1 MRTKSNKKA
10 LFSAAA
16 CCAAAL
22 TGGIACL
29 GGAGGKRATAED
41 LREAGGFVRYDAS
54 RVSVTEDYA
63 AVVPFSTTLTG
74 GSWNGDYT
82 PYFGTQNVSKNND
95 NNQPI
100 LTDLG
105 QTANLDNGKRG
116 LLIESVQSGTEVEGA
131 GVDFISPMEG
141 NFSMDFR
148 VFSEKS
154 YYGTATGSA
163 KNNDVRPD
171 YYNTFLDAKEVGI
184 TISSATTG
192 EAFTIYVRGS
202 SLYGLTK
209 PNARVWVNGETIENG
224 DKGLLGYGLAANDGK
239 LSWDYPTNTI
249 LEGSSF
255 VNASETGYDTY
266 TTLEFDVENMC
277 VYGVR
282 NVVTLAKTGSS
293 VAQSKVLIRDLKNYP
308 EVINGAGAYDYT
320 SVKRLTDNSA
330 FSGGYYVSV
339 AFTDVTADNTVLQ
352 TLARGSGSSYHDY
365 AKTTNV
371 QDADGN
377 NVTYNRH
384 AKMIIYSLNGQDLK
398 KDSGF
403 TAEKISSALAGGDTW
418 ADGSAISESTEYKA
432 KATGVQAEDAKISW
446 KEKQTGTFSES
457 FIVRSDD
464 KDTQG
469 FEKIASVNNVPK
481 MYGGMGW
488 NNDASI
494 PALDV
499 KEVAFDFVSA
509 SDSSKKFTLYVRA
522 SSGYWDIAK
531 YPTARVH
538 IPGDRIMNA
547 DFEYGYG
554 LATGVNTWDD
564 AYAAGTFN
572 ANMQSKLSGFMG
584 TYAASNEIAVK
595 FDAENMKV
603 YGVLNGAD
611 VLIRD
616 LAGNSGTNVP
626 ADLCAS
632 LSSADFENGY
642 YVNFRFTDVCRD
654 GFKGVGAVA
663 KYNRWG
669 EIIGV
674 GGSSVAGTNEVS
686 TAYVTFKNSANAA
699 LSCENETGYKKSA
712 PTKAVLDTMETGDE
726 NELAPIFFGL
736 FGAEAEID
744 GEIEYACG
752 EDTGKIAKNAD
763 GKYVFNPENAGEY
776 TFNFG
781 ILWNGKRVAYEAKAQ
796 SLDKYSVITF
806 KNGAEELKKARVENG
821 KEIDLSAIAP
831 QIEKA
836 GYTFDCWKD
845 GDGNEYVAG
854 DTMIPEKDIVLTA
867 EARYGQVTKASISL
881 DGTIGLNY
889 YVLLPDA
896 AKAGDKAELKADGA
910 ILKEVLF
917 SKAGAGTQANEYKFT
932 IGVAAKDYKKPI
944 EICVTSE
951 NENGV
956 SKSFSVSEYMEAV
969 LGDETGGYSAE
980 LKALVRA
987 AKNYCAAASNYFLGT
1002 TYGVELGEVTGEALA
1017 AYAHEKNGE
1026 LPGGVKVLGTRLV
1039 LESGTAIRL
1048 YFTAADGNTACTV
1061 NGEAV
1066 KAVDKTDGGAAVYYI
1081 EIGNIS
1087 AQKLDDF
1094 YTITVG
1100 ENYTVRYSA
1109 LSYVRT
1115 AILSEDAAAELKTVA
1130 KALYFYN
1137 AAANAY
1143 FA

>member
-41 LREAGGFVRYDAS
+41 LREAGGCVRYDAS

-63 AVVPFSTTLTG
+63 AVVPYASALSASTTAEPTFPSTG
-74 GSWNGDYT
+74 VFRNTDGSGALIT
-82 PYFGTQNVSKNND
+82 PFGRNAQ
-95 NNQPI
+95 
-100 LTDLG
+100 
-105 QTANLDNGKRG
+105 LDNGKRG
-116 LLIESVQSGTEVEGA
+116 LLIESVQSGTEAEGA
-131 GVDFISPMEG
+131 GVDFISPTEG

-239 LSWDYPTNTI
+239 LSWDYPINTV
-249 LEGSSF
+249 LDGSSF
-255 VNASETGYDTY
+255 VNVSESCYDTY

-308 EVINGAGAYDYT
+308 VVINDAGAYDYT
-320 SVKRLTDNSA
+320 KVKKLTDNSA
-330 FSGGYYVSV
+330 FAGGYYVSV

-352 TLARGSGSSYHDY
+352 KLSNGGNDTYHDY
-365 AKTTNV
+365 TKGTNV

-377 NVTYNRH
+377 NVTYNRY

-446 KEKQTGTFSES
+446 KEKQTGAFSES

-464 KDTQG
+464 TETQG
-469 FEKIASVNNVPK
+469 FAKIGNITNIAK

-488 NNDASI
+488 NDDGAV
-494 PALDV
+494 AAFDV

-522 SSGYWDIAK
+522 SSGPWGKGI

-554 LATGVNTWDD
+554 LATGIDCWDG
-564 AYAAGTFN
+564 ASAAGTFN

-626 ADLCAS
+626 TDLCAS
-632 LSSADFENGY
+632 LSAADFENGY

-654 GFKGVGAVA
+654 GFKGGENGLYNLWNAIKTIGGAN
-663 KYNRWG
+663 YP
-669 EIIGV
+669 
-674 GGSSVAGTNEVS
+674 GTNEVS

-744 GEIEYACG
+744 GEIAYACG
-752 EDTGKIAKNAD
+752 EDTGTIAKNAD
-763 GKYVFNPENAGEY
+763 GKYVFIPENAGEY

-781 ILWNGKRVAYEAKAQ
+781 ILWNGERVAYEAKAQ
-796 SLDKYSVITF
+796 SLNKYSVITF

-821 KEIDLSAIAP
+821 KAIDLSAIAP
-831 QIEKA
+831 QIEAA

-867 EARYGQVTKASISL
+867 AARYGQVTKASISL

-889 YVLLPDA
+889 YVLLPGA
-896 AKAGDKAELKADGA
+896 AKTGDKAELKADGA

-917 SKAGAGTQANEYKFT
+917 SEAGAGTQANEYKFT

-969 LGDETGGYSAE
+969 LGDESGGYSAE

-1002 TYGVELGEVTGEALA
+1002 TYGVQLDEVTEEALA

-1066 KAVDKTDGGAAVYYI
+1066 KSVDKTDGGAAVYYI
-1081 EIGNIS
+1081 EIGDIS